1 MAQRWVEGTVI
12 ERIEWTRDHFSLRVD
27 APVEDFQ
34 AGQFTKLG
42 LAIDGEIV
50 GRPYSIVSPPADRAL
65 EFYFTIVARG
75 PLSTRLARLD
85 VGERVLVSPRASGF
99 LTLAEAPEGRDLW
112 LLATGTGIGPFLSI
126 LRTPEPWRR
135 FETVVLAHAVRT
147 VAERAYTDVI
157 DAIARAHAAA
167 FRFVSFV
174 SREASAG
181 ALPGRIPQAIADG
194 RLEGRCGVTL
204 DPARACVMLCGNPDM
219 VRDAG
224 AALAERG
231 LRKHRRRE
239 PGQILVENYW

>member
-1 MAQRWVEGTVI
+1 MAERWVEGTVT
-12 ERIEWTRDHFSLRVD
+12 ERIEWTPDHFSLRID
-27 APVEDFQ
+27 APVEEFQ

-50 GRPYSIVSPPADRAL
+50 GRPYSIVSPPEDRPL

-85 VGERVLVSPRASGF
+85 AGDRVLVSPRASGF
-99 LTLAEAPEGRDLW
+99 LTLAEAPQGTDLW

-135 FETVVLAHAVRT
+135 FETVVLAHGVRT

-157 DAIARAHAAA
+157 DAIARAHTAA
-167 FRFVSFV
+167 FRFVPFV
-174 SREASAG
+174 SREPAPQ
-181 ALPGRIPQAIADG
+181 ALAGRIPQAIADG
-194 RLEGRCGVTL
+194 RLEARCGVRL
-204 DPARACVMLCGNPDM
+204 DPGRACVMLCGNPDM
-219 VRDAG
+219 VRDASAVLG
-224 AALAERG
+224 ERG